1 MVIQIGRILNK
12 EVNDTSPHFYYLNH
26 KLDDILNKSEY
37 LDYLKKKGLIYPKD
51 SFHQLLQ
58 RVTRFVFCPNR
69 KIRTQVRSFVNKR
82 GNKSMVGVQ
91 LRFGGKLA
99 NSHERITFLL
109 PEKIPHIKQIISQQ
123 INPNTFV
130 YVCSD
135 SSLVIDEIREYT
147 NNSIWFMNQYSRG
160 HSKRRDINY
169 YAGAVFDISMLSFS
183 NRLLFT
189 NYSSFG
195 GLSCLLSRAKC
206 SRLGNGN
213 L

>member
-1 MVIQIGRILNK
+1 MLIYASPMFPLTGFPSCSVIPFIRFI
-12 EVNDTSPHFYYLNH
+12 
-26 KLDDILNKSEY
+26 
-37 LDYLKKKGLIYPKD
+37 KKGLIYPKD

-147 NNSIWFMNQYSRG
+147 NNSIWLSSF
-160 HSKRRDINY
+160 IN
-169 YAGAVFDISMLSFS
+169 DSMLLSERYSTTLSF
-183 NRLLFT
+183 T
-189 NYSSFG
+189 
-195 GLSCLLSRAKC
+195 
-206 SRLGNGN
+206 
-213 L
+213 